1 MTRCVNP
8 GMAKQAGKEG
18 THMISA
24 NISNAQRRAV
34 YRRDCF
40 ACALCDDRRTIQV
53 HHVVPR
59 GEGGTNH
66 AMNLIT
72 LCSRCHALAHGTNL
86 FDPELEISQEDILQA
101 ITEYMADYYAP
112 VWNPWARSV
121 HDGGDW
127 KK

>member
-1 MTRCVNP
+1 MTRCVSP
-8 GMAKQAGKEG
+8 VTASKARKEVCK
-18 THMISA
+18 MISA
-24 NISNAQRRAV
+24 NITNAQRRAV
-34 YRRDCF
+34 YRRDYF
-40 ACALCDDRRTIQV
+40 ACALCDDRRTIQI

-86 FDPELEISQEDILQA
+86 FDPELELTQEDIEQA

-112 VWNPWARSV
+112 NWNPWAKSV
-121 HDGGDW
+121 HDTKD
-127 KK
+127 